1 MSNYVGNVP
10 VQPVGVK
17 NGSSTPASGYIG
29 ELFYNTSSDTLFV
42 FNGVSWEEAVGG
54 DNISS
59 GTSLPSSVTVGQ
71 LFFQTSQE
79 KLYVG
84 TTSDW
89 EPLQGASSG
98 SGLPVSGNTGD
109 LFLDTGTSLLYIWTG
124 SSWTQVGGASNV
136 NSGSSTPGSG
146 SGEGE
151 LFFNTTS
158 GELLVWD
165 GTSWNVVSGTS
176 GSSLIQ
182 TGTSLPAT
190 GVSGELF
197 FETTNNTLN
206 VWDGAAW
213 VSLMPGATSVE
224 TTLPASGD
232 VGEMIYNSSDGNVYV
247 WDGAAWVIVGGTATQ
262 SSVVTGDPL
271 PASGSAGDLFFQTS
285 DNTLYVWDGTEWVS
299 LQSTGTGVTVGTTF
313 PSSPAIADLFFNSN
327 DDELFVYTSTG
338 WVSLTESVANS
349 GTSFP
354 SSPTVGQTFYN
365 TSENVLYIWDGSNWI
380 PFGGGSSNELNVE
393 TSTSLGQTATTSYSD
408 IFVASSTSGRRY
420 ILTSLHATNIS
431 VDEATISTRIDY
443 TGTTDA
449 SISSDLPVPV
459 GSSVELLKNSKIMNP
474 TDSLQIKSNQNG
486 SVSIVATYNDVAD
499 TKLFGIGAKIL
510 NTTTNT
516 VYSAPSKARIDSIL
530 LTNVGSIDT
539 AVSVSWTNSANAVQ
553 AFFTFEMLV
562 PANGTIEVLQGSK
575 ILPLDH
581 RIRVE
586 ADQENSID
594 VHIAGKL

>member
-17 NGSSTPASGYIG
+17 NGSSTPASGSIG

-158 GELLVWD
+158 DELLVWD

-182 TGTSLPAT
+182 TGSTLPAS
-190 GVSGELF
+190 GSAGELF
-197 FETTNNTLN
+197 FETTDDTLN
-206 VWDGAAW
+206 IWDGSSW
-213 VSLMPGATSVE
+213 ISIMPGVTPVDTS
-224 TTLPASGD
+224 LPASGN
-232 VGEMIYNSSDGNVYV
+232 VGDLFYNSSDENVYV
-247 WDGAAWVIVGGTATQ
+247 WDGTDWVIVGGAATQ
-262 SSVVTGDPL
+262 SSIVVGDPL

-285 DNTLYVWDGTEWVS
+285 DSTMYVWDGTEWVS
-299 LQSTGTGVTVGTTF
+299 LQDSGTGVTVGTSF
-313 PSSPAIADLFFNSN
+313 PSSPSAGDLFFNSD
-327 DDELFVYTSTG
+327 DDELFVYASSD
-338 WVSLTESVANS
+338 WVSLTESVTNS

-365 TSENVLYIWDGSNWI
+365 TSENVFYIWDGSDWI
-380 PFGGGSSNELNVE
+380 PLDGGSSNELNVE
-393 TSTSLGQTATTSYSD
+393 TSTSLGQTATTSYSN

-449 SISSDLPVPV
+449 NISNALPVPV
-459 GSSVELLKNSKIMNP
+459 GSSIELLKNSKIMNP
-474 TDSLQIKSNQNG
+474 SDSLQIRSDQNG
-486 SVSIVATYNDVAD
+486 AISVVATYNDVAD
-499 TKLFGIGAKIL
+499 TKLFGLGAKIL
-510 NTTTNT
+510 NTSTNT

-539 AVSVSWTNSANAVQ
+539 EVSVSWTNSANAVQ
-553 AFFTFEMLV
+553 AFLTFDMIV
-562 PANGTIEVLQGSK
+562 PVNGTVEVLQGSK
-575 ILPLDH
+575 IIPSSH
-581 RIRVE
+581 RIRIE

>member
-17 NGSSTPASGYIG
+17 NGSSTPASGSIG

-59 GTSLPSSVTVGQ
+59 GTSLPQSVTVGQ

-89 EPLQGASSG
+89 EPLQGASFG

-109 LFLDTGTSLLYIWTG
+109 LYLDTSTFLLNVWTG
-124 SSWTQVGGASNV
+124 SSWSQIGGASNV
-136 NSGSSTPGSG
+136 NSGATTPGSG
-146 SGEGE
+146 SAEGE

-158 GELLVWD
+158 GELLVWN
-165 GTSWNVVSGTS
+165 GTSWNVVSGTT

-182 TGTSLPAT
+182 TGTTLPAT
-190 GVSGELF
+190 GVAGELF
-197 FETTNNTLN
+197 FETTDSTLN
-206 VWDGAAW
+206 VWDGTAW
-213 VSLMPGATSVE
+213 ISLMPGATSSD
-224 TTLPASGD
+224 TTLPASGN
-232 VGEMIYNSSDGNVYV
+232 VGDLFYNSSDENLYV
-247 WDGAAWVIVGGTATQ
+247 WDGTEWVIVGGAATQ
-262 SSVVTGDPL
+262 SSVVVGDPL
-271 PASGSAGDLFFQTS
+271 PASGTAGDLFFQTS
-285 DNTLYVWDGTEWVS
+285 DSTMYVWDGTEWVS
-299 LQSTGTGVTVGTTF
+299 LQSSGTGVTVGTTF
-313 PSSPAIADLFFNSN
+313 PSSPSVGDLFFNSN

-338 WVSLTESVANS
+338 WVSLTESVTNS

-365 TSENVLYIWDGSNWI
+365 TSENVLYIYDGTDWV
-380 PFGGGSSNELNVE
+380 PFSGSSSGEISVE
-393 TSTSLGQTATTSYSD
+393 TSTSLGQTATTSYSN
-408 IFVASSTSGRRY
+408 IFVAPATAGRRY

-431 VDEATISTRIDY
+431 VSESLISTRIDY
-443 TGTTDA
+443 IGTTDA
-449 SISSDLPVPV
+449 SISNDLPVPV
-459 GSSVELLKNSKIMNP
+459 GSSIELLKNAKIMNP
-474 TDSLQIKSNQNG
+474 NDSLQIQSDQNG
-486 SVSIVATYNDVAD
+486 AVSVVATYNDVAD

-510 NTTTNT
+510 NTSTNT

-530 LTNVGSIDT
+530 LTNVGSLDT

-553 AFFTFEMLV
+553 AFLTFEMLV

-575 ILPLDH
+575 IIPSSH